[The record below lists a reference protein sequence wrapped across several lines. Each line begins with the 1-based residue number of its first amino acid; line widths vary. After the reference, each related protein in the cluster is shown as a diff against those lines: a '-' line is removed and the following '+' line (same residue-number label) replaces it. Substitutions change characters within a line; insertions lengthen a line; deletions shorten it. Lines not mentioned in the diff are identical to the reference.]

1 MAEIRPQDR
10 VKKIKSIK
18 RRAKLT
24 YEALAEM
31 TGIKRSTLWN
41 YLNHKW
47 QIRKAEHAIAIDRII
62 RQFNE
67 PKLGDKID
75 E

>member
-1 MAEIRPQDR
+1 MEEIRPQDR
-10 VKKIKSIK
+10 VKKINSIK
-18 RRAKLT
+18 RRARLT
-24 YEALAEM
+24 YDGLARM

-62 RQFNE
+62 RHYDE
-67 PKLGDKID
+67 PKLGEKFD